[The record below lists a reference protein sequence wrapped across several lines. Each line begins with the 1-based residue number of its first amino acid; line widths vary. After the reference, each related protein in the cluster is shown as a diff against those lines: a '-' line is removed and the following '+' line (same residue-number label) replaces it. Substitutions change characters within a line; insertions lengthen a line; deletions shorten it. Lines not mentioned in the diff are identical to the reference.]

1 MDQPRS
7 RHVPNTMSNNT
18 VQLSGLRWHGVI
30 SVVGTPNHGY
40 GHAFVAPPRIWRRG
54 IRNGTRPLSS
64 TGFWKPVEERGWVP
78 HMAPACVQSRKDDES

>member
-7 RHVPNTMSNNT
+7 RHVPNTMSDNALQ
-18 VQLSGLRWHGVI
+18 VSGLRWHGCRSYSLRVI

-54 IRNGTRPLSS
+54 IRNGARPPFRSPS
-64 TGFWKPVEERGWVP
+64 
-78 HMAPACVQSRKDDES
+78 